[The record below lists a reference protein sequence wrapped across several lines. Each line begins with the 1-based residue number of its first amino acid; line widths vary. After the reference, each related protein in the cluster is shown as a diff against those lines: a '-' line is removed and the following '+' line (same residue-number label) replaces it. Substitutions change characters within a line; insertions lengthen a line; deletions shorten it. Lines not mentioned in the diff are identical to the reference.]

1 MLVHHNYHLDNT
13 KEQQLKVYSTWR
25 SLKKCKIGM
34 LGSGF
39 ETSKSPKLVK
49 YKWHQKSENEANT
62 QSQQLD

>member
-1 MLVHHNYHLDNT
+1 
-13 KEQQLKVYSTWR
+13 
-25 SLKKCKIGM
+25 M